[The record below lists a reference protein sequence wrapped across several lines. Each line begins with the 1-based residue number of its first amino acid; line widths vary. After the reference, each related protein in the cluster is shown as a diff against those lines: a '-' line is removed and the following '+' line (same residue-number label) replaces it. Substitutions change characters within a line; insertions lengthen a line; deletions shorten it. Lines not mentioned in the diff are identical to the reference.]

1 MALFLDSADVADA
14 RRAMELGFVA
24 GITTNP
30 TLIARTGR
38 PALEVIAELCAI
50 SKGPVFYQLTTGT
63 EGEARRFHALAPSR
77 IVLKIPASLSGLR
90 LVASLSSEIP
100 CAVTAIFSAAQ
111 AYLACQA
118 GARYVIPYVNR
129 LTRLGGDGIALV
141 RRIAAILG
149 PDTELLAASLKSPAE
164 VVDALAAGAH
174 HVTVPWK
181 LIEEMAGHRLSALAV
196 EEFARAASS

>member
-1 MALFLDSADVADA
+1 M
-14 RRAMELGFVA
+14 
-24 GITTNP
+24 
-30 TLIARTGR
+30 
-38 PALEVIAELCAI
+38 
-50 SKGPVFYQLTTGT
+50 
-63 EGEARRFHALAPSR
+63 
-77 IVLKIPASLSGLR
+77 LKIPASLSGLR
-90 LVASLSSEIP
+90 LVAALSGQIP

-181 LIEEMAGHRLSALAV
+181 LIEEMAEHRLSALAV